1 MILLIILFTPFL
13 SSSNTWLQKQCIRKY
28 IMIIIIS
35 ANKFF
40 INGIR
45 SLVNIDRKST
55 RLNSSH
61 GDESRMPSSA

>member
-13 SSSNTWLQKQCIRKY
+13 SSGNTWLQKQCIRKY

-40 INGIR
+40 IKKR
-45 SLVNIDRKST
+45 SFMAISFLSLKVRFLPIQSKTLS
-55 RLNSSH
+55 
-61 GDESRMPSSA
+61 

>member
-1 MILLIILFTPFL
+1 MILLIILFTPLL

-45 SLVNIDRKST
+45 SLVNMT
-55 RLNSSH
+55 
-61 GDESRMPSSA
+61 MSAHVGIVKHCFWIIFLT

>member
-1 MILLIILFTPFL
+1 MILLIILFTPLL

-45 SLVNIDRKST
+45 SLVKEGAI
-55 RLNSSH
+55 
-61 GDESRMPSSA
+61 